1 MAQNITLMGATYS
14 AVPAVKLPKSGGGTA
29 RFDDTT
35 DANATA
41 ADIASGKTA
50 YVNGNKVT
58 GTATGSTDFVVTI
71 DYDSQD
77 DTWKP
82 NRTLAEIQAAYTA
95 GKTIAVINAY
105 CDDGACSD
113 GWYQDYNQ
121 AFLYTVSAWY
131 DDVFKNIRY
140 ILDSNGIDIDETV
153 DLISPHFETVSKT
166 YTPTAST
173 QTEIVMCDSNIY
185 NGLRQVNVT
194 VNATPSAGII
204 PSPSSVY
211 LAPSVT
217 VDPTDG
223 LVTVNDV
230 IVDSIQP
237 IMTAGWVDTSQ
248 TFSLTAYVA
257 NTLQLPTQA
266 ATTITPTTSSQ
277 TAVAA
282 GKYTT
287 GAVTVA
293 AMPSGSATPA
303 ASISG
308 TSATVSTGTNTL
320 TLSKSVSN
328 TPQVSAGYV
337 SAGTAG
343 NSSVSLT
350 ASVTT
355 KAATTYHPSSSQQTI
370 ASGTYL
376 TGTQTI
382 NAVTTTNLT
391 ADNIKSGVVVQ
402 VGDSSDSDCVT
413 SVTGTYTGGGGGSGL
428 TLLKSASLGTLSTTS
443 TSATDTGKSMT
454 VTGYNDYDVLV
465 VDVSVDTA
473 TNGRHTST
481 VSFVILTGTS
491 NVTTKNTYTVGSNK
505 WNSKL
510 SSSGTASTRQSTSAY
525 GIYANSATVSGTTMT
540 IPFYYRYNSNNTG
553 TINGSYTARVYGLKL
568 IDLIGG

>member
-1 MAQNITLMGATYS
+1 MPQYIS
-14 AVPAVKLPKSGGGTA
+14 KLILNGVTQM
-29 RFDDTT
+29 DVTQDTVA
-35 DANATA
+35 AN
-41 ADIASGKTA
+41 
-50 YVNGNKVT
+50 NLLLNE
-58 GTATGSTDFVVTI
+58 TATGADGAPVVGAYVPSVSTDFVVTI

-153 DLISPHFETVSKT
+153 DLIAPYFETVSKT

-173 QTEIVMCDSNIY
+173 QTDTVMCDGNIY

-194 VNATPSAGII
+194 VNATPSAVLTWTAERVQLTPGM
-204 PSPSSVY
+204 SLDTSTGEVS
-211 LAPSVT
+211 
-217 VDPTDG
+217 
-223 LVTVNDV
+223 VNDIQV
-230 IVDSIQP
+230 GSISP
-237 IMTAGWVDTSQ
+237 IATAGWIPTSQ
-248 TFSLTAYVA
+248 SIPVQVKMS
-257 NTLQLPTQA
+257 NTYQLSTQA

-303 ASISG
+303 ASIS
-308 TSATVSTGTNTL
+308 ATGASVATGTNTL

-391 ADNIKSGVVVQ
+391 AANIKSGVVVQ

-413 SVTGTYTGGGGGSGL
+413 SVTGTYSGGSSKNVQ
-428 TLLKSASLGTLSTTS
+428 TAQTTSRVTS
-443 TSATDTGKSMT
+443 TSLTKCISLTCSTAGT
-454 VTGYNDYDVLV
+454 YDVYWSCARSSTSGTWSSRLYLGG
-465 VDVSVDTA
+465 TA
-473 TNGRHTST
+473 QGSEQST
-481 VSFVILTGTS
+481 WS
-491 NVTTKNTYTVGSNK
+491 NHVQNVHLSNISISANQEVAVYVRSRGSNYY
-505 WNSKL
+505 
-510 SSSGTASTRQSTSAY
+510 AY
-525 GIYANSATVSGTTMT
+525 APQLT
-540 IPFYYRYNSNNTG
+540 IVQK
-553 TINGSYTARVYGLKL
+553 A
-568 IDLIGG
+568 

>member
-1 MAQNITLMGATYS
+1 
-14 AVPAVKLPKSGGGTA
+14 
-29 RFDDTT
+29 
-35 DANATA
+35 
-41 ADIASGKTA
+41 
-50 YVNGNKVT
+50 
-58 GTATGSTDFVVTI
+58 
-71 DYDSQD
+71 
-77 DTWKP
+77 
-82 NRTLAEIQAAYTA
+82 
-95 GKTIAVINAY
+95 
-105 CDDGACSD
+105 
-113 GWYQDYNQ
+113 
-121 AFLYTVSAWY
+121 
-131 DDVFKNIRY
+131 
-140 ILDSNGIDIDETV
+140 
-153 DLISPHFETVSKT
+153 
-166 YTPTAST
+166 
-173 QTEIVMCDSNIY
+173 
-185 NGLRQVNVT
+185 
-194 VNATPSAGII
+194 
-204 PSPSSVY
+204 
-211 LAPSVT
+211 
-217 VDPTDG
+217 
-223 LVTVNDV
+223 
-230 IVDSIQP
+230 
-237 IMTAGWVDTSQ
+237 
-248 TFSLTAYVA
+248 
-257 NTLQLPTQA
+257 
-266 ATTITPTTSSQ
+266 
-277 TAVAA
+277 
-282 GKYTT
+282 
-287 GAVTVA
+287 
-293 AMPSGSATPA
+293 MPSGSATPA

>member
-1 MAQNITLMGATYS
+1 MPQYIS
-14 AVPAVKLPKSGGGTA
+14 KLILNGVTQM
-29 RFDDTT
+29 DVTQDTVA
-35 DANATA
+35 AN
-41 ADIASGKTA
+41 
-50 YVNGNKVT
+50 NLLLNE
-58 GTATGSTDFVVTI
+58 TATGADGAPVVGAYVPSVSTDFVVTI

-113 GWYQDYNQ
+113 GWYQDHNQ

-303 ASISG
+303 ASIS
-308 TSATVSTGTNTL
+308 ATGASVATGTNTL